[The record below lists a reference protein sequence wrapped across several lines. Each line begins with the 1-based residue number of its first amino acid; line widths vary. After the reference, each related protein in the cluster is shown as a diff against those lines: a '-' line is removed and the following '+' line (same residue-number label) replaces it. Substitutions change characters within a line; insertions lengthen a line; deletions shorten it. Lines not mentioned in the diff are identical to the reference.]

1 MAPRSEIFTLPN
13 AITGVRALGIPV
25 FLYTYLVLNNVGLS
39 LFVLIVGAL
48 SDYIDGKVARYLNQ
62 ETALGA
68 ALDPAIDRAYIL
80 ATIVAL
86 LIKEKI
92 PWWLVLIL
100 IGRDLW
106 LAALLLMRRALKQ
119 GVFEVT
125 FLGKA
130 ATFNL
135 LYAFPFFLVAG
146 DSGLSNLLTIA
157 GWTFAIWGVGLYL
170 ITGAQY
176 TYIALSEITQSEIT
190 QSEKNEREI

>member
-1 MAPRSEIFTLPN
+1 MALRSEFFTLPN
-13 AITGVRALGIPV
+13 AITGVRALGIPI
-25 FLYTYLVLNNVGLS
+25 FLYTYLVFNNVALS
-39 LFVLIVGAL
+39 LIVLVVWAV
-48 SDYIDGKVARYLNQ
+48 SDYFDGKVARLLNQ

-80 ATIVAL
+80 ATILAL

-92 PWWLVLIL
+92 PWWLVLVL

-106 LAALLLMRRALKQ
+106 LAVLLLIRRALKQ

-146 DSGLSNLLTIA
+146 DSGLSGIFTIA

-176 TYIALSEITQSEIT
+176 TYIALREIAHKDIA
-190 QSEKNEREI
+190 EREI